1 MPDRELSLARHV
13 LEKGHEVQEMMKV
26 VEEEGTAMA
35 DFVVYLKAEY
45 VDAVYLQQ
53 DAFDPVDGASSAERQ
68 RHVFSLI
75 ARILGADMEFE
86 DKDAARS
93 YFQTLTQATRDW
105 NRAAMDDDSF
115 AAAQTRI
122 EGMLSEVSPDA

>member
-1 MPDRELSLARHV
+1 
-13 LEKGHEVQEMMKV
+13 MKV

-35 DFVVYLKAEY
+35 DFIVSLKAEFL
-45 VDAVYLQQ
+45 DAVYLQQ

-68 RHVFSLI
+68 RHVFGVV
-75 ARILGADMEFE
+75 ARILDADMEFE

-105 NRAAMDDDSF
+105 NRAAMDDEAF
-115 AAAQTRI
+115 AAAETRVTA
-122 EGMLSEVSPDA
+122 LLTEVTTRA